1 MVTLRITKIKAQFSW
16 GDSSFGVTLKTKI
29 IFLLK
34 TPSCDQNI
42 KSNQALQ
49 WLLKVVQCLED
60 QGET

>member
-42 KSNQALQ
+42 KSNQALK
-49 WLLKVVQCLED
+49 WL
-60 QGET
+60 